1 VRYDAIVSISL
12 SDKRLWIPVGAY
24 CHHVDPVAISHLR
37 EPRQYFPPVGAEK
50 RMLQAVFSTK
60 CQCQKLKRKHSR
72 YLTGQ
77 MTAAPT
83 KFEAEWLTSE
93 MYILGALDAP

>member
-77 MTAAPT
+77 MTSHRSVPPAGPRWRAAS
-83 KFEAEWLTSE
+83 A
-93 MYILGALDAP
+93 LGKR